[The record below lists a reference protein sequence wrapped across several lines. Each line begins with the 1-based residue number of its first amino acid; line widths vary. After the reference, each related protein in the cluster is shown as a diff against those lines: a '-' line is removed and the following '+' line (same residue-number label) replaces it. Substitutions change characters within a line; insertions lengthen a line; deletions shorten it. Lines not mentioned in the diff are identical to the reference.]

1 MLDFCKNPPFL
12 RDELLV
18 TFADEKHEQ
27 RTTEPTSAMIV
38 NTPHLLSFGAAL
50 LLAPLT
56 SAFAQSAWNWVD
68 DYQLAPGKVAG
79 VSGMAA
85 VDHGAVF
92 SSGGADDASRVRHGF
107 VRRSLDAGQSWVTVL
122 DVSGI
127 AQFAAVTIGPS
138 GRVHAA
144 GPGLVSSW
152 VTAVSEDGGTSWTV
166 GNAWAGGGSPLA
178 VVEDVAGRVFVGGY
192 IIDTNKRWH
201 FSIRR
206 SLDGGATW
214 ATVQD
219 LVSPSGA
226 SSVWAL
232 AATPA
237 GVFAAGRYGTTSWIV
252 RRSTD
257 GGQTWNTVDTY
268 YSGSA
273 GNFPYGM
280 TADANGN
287 LFVTGVAFISPGK
300 NKPSVAHWITRR
312 SVNGGQ
318 TWTVVDDFA
327 AGSSSTGRAVT
338 VDAYGRVF
346 ATGYVSVNGVSRWTT
361 RVSLDGGTT
370 WVTTDD
376 VPLLSSAGTPRA
388 ATADAMGN
396 VLVGG
401 QAPGTD
407 GVNHGVVRVLPA
419 P

>member
-1 MLDFCKNPPFL
+1 MKVNPPQFL
-12 RDELLV
+12 AL
-18 TFADEKHEQ
+18 
-27 RTTEPTSAMIV
+27 
-38 NTPHLLSFGAAL
+38 GAVLFIASI
-50 LLAPLT
+50 T
-56 SAFAQSAWNWVD
+56 SAFAQSTWQTVD
-68 DYQLAPGKVAG
+68 GFQLAPGKVAG

-85 VDHGAVF
+85 VDNGVVF
-92 SSGGADDASRVRHGF
+92 SSGGADDASGVRHGF

-144 GPGLVSSW
+144 GPGLVSCW

-178 VVEDVAGRVFVGGY
+178 VVEDVAGRVFLGGY
-192 IIDTNKRWH
+192 IIDTNNRWH

-226 SSVWAL
+226 SSVWAM

-237 GVFAAGRYGTTSWIV
+237 GVFAAGRYGNTSWIV

-268 YSGSA
+268 YSGST

-287 LFVTGVAFISPGK
+287 LLATGVAIISPGK
-300 NKPSVAHWITRR
+300 NKPAVAHWITRR

-327 AGSSSTGRAVT
+327 PGSFNTGRAVT

-346 ATGYVSVNGVSRWTT
+346 ATGYVSVNGVSRWIT
-361 RVSLDGGTT
+361 RVSLNGGTT
-370 WVTTDD
+370 WVTSDD

-388 ATADAMGN
+388 AAADAIGN
-396 VLVGG
+396 LFIGG
-401 QAPGTD
+401 QAPATD
-407 GVNHGVVRVLPA
+407 GVNHGVVRILPA